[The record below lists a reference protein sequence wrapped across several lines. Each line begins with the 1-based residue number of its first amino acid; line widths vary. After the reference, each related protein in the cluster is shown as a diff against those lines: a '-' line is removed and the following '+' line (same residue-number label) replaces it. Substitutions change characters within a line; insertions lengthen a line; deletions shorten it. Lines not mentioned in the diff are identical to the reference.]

1 MKVRDPNELKY
12 NRKYETLL
20 NSFNTLKLILN
31 PNLND
36 IRKKFLNKMLDIITS
51 QVKIYIN
58 LLLSNHTKN
67 VYDILNINN
76 QNLSRIITSFYD
88 NFFKSVNITNT
99 NENENKNN
107 QHKKNRNEIL
117 TDDNYDINDKK
128 LIEIELMEE
137 PQPQIYSKLNLDSHN
152 ISINKN
158 EINEKKNNIEIK
170 DEIKVKKNN
179 KNFIDKNKNQ
189 KIKDNTNDS
198 FSNNSY
204 IYLVSDSNLS
214 SFKDEKLNLNIDN
227 SIEIDS
233 LSPKEKESKREEK
246 KPMEE
251 NKYIN
256 EKEMSLK
263 ENKIHPYYK
272 ILAKNKKNLNLKK
285 LYMPINKSNKIIKKI
300 TQNNQKN
307 KNNERCKEIFNKAKS
322 DFISE
327 EEKNKKYNKEDINN
341 NLNSINL
348 KIFIDDFF
356 IPCDSPYGEQLFL
369 IKSCNIL
376 IKKSQK
382 DILEKYLKI
391 YFSKEINSGQSFKSP
406 YLRKVIDYNNFKN
419 KKLLSSL
426 HKHNNKNIIFKNNNL
441 NTVNELNHF
450 SNSIQNEKD
459 LPSSLQVPF
468 DIIIENILKTKN
480 ISSYKNK
487 EKLVYN
493 KISESISTQKLNNK
507 KLKKNFYQTSSNFR
521 KLCFSP

>member
-58 LLLSNHTKN
+58 LLLSNHAKN

-88 NFFKSVNITNT
+88 NFFKSVNTNINT
-99 NENENKNN
+99 NENKNIQN
-107 QHKKNRNEIL
+107 KKNKNEIL
-117 TDDNYDINDKK
+117 TDNNYDINDKK

-137 PQPQIYSKLNLDSHN
+137 PKPQIYSKLNLDSHN

-158 EINEKKNNIEIK
+158 EIDEKKNNLEIK

-179 KNFIDKNKNQ
+179 KNFIDKIKNQ

-204 IYLVSDSNLS
+204 IYFVTDSNLS
-214 SFKDEKLNLNIDN
+214 SFKDEKLNLNTDN
-227 SIEIDS
+227 SIEINP
-233 LSPKEKESKREEK
+233 LSPKGNESTREEK

-256 EKEMSLK
+256 KKEMCLK

-272 ILAKNKKNLNLKK
+272 ILGKNKKNFNLKE

-300 TQNNQKN
+300 TQKD
-307 KNNERCKEIFNKAKS
+307 KINECCKGILNKAKS
-322 DFISE
+322 DFINE
-327 EEKNKKYNKEDINN
+327 EENKKKYIREGIND
-341 NLNSINL
+341 NLNAINL

-356 IPCDSPYGEQLFL
+356 IPCDSPYGEKLFL
-369 IKSCNIL
+369 IKSTNIL

-391 YFSKEINSGQSFKSP
+391 YFSKEIKSDQSFNSP

-426 HKHNNKNIIFKNNNL
+426 HKYNNKNIMFKNNNL
-441 NTVNELNHF
+441 NTINELNHF
-450 SNSIQNEKD
+450 SNSIQNKKE

-468 DIIIENILKTKN
+468 DIIIENILKTIN
-480 ISSYKNK
+480 INSYKNK
-487 EKLVYN
+487 EKLINN
-493 KISESISTQKLNNK
+493 KISESISAQKLNNK